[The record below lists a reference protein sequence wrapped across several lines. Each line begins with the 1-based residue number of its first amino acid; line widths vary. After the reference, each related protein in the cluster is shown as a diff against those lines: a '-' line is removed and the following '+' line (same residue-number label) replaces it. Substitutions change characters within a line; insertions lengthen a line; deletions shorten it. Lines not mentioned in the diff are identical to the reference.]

1 MIMLYHLKTFFILLF
16 VFQISFNTYAQVA
29 TEVPRPKSS
38 QSPWAG
44 PMGQNPMDYQSSE
57 SLGNQRDILTRLPE
71 LESEGSISKEI
82 DYSEVHM
89 VPGEPKNQISFRV
102 RKYSVKSLQALS
114 LPARKLYRYEHRNSG
129 ENEKYINTTRALNF
143 VFIQGTTLVIWA
155 AAPMDWTMKAVAM
168 TLSTFGNTFFIFF
181 QNTLD
186 ERIFKS
192 MSAKNLFRLPINA
205 FHKVVK
211 KFKKFEYATTRK
223 LIKSTHSFSGT
234 AGHLLATNLVYWM
247 FFYSYQFL
255 QTPENGFISA
265 DIFNKSI
272 TSLLAYIG
280 TAFFLTASRA
290 NFKEFGRGLMTERVA
305 QNLALFTTVTE
316 GAVFIL
322 LAQEGISKASLVAIF
337 GLPSVALYA
346 MSFPKPL
353 KASVSFVRKITS
365 RRCKSSSI

>member
-1 MIMLYHLKTFFILLF
+1 M
-16 VFQISFNTYAQVA
+16 
-29 TEVPRPKSS
+29 
-38 QSPWAG
+38 
-44 PMGQNPMDYQSSE
+44 
-57 SLGNQRDILTRLPE
+57 
-71 LESEGSISKEI
+71 
-82 DYSEVHM
+82 DYSEVQSI
-89 VPGEPKNQISFRV
+89 PEEENNQIRYRL
-102 RKYSVKSLQALS
+102 RKYSIRSFQALAS
-114 LPARKLYRYEHRNSG
+114 PVKRLYQYEHRNSG
-129 ENEKYINTTRALNF
+129 ENEKYINSTRAMNF
-143 VFIQGTTLVIWA
+143 VFIQGTTLFIWA

-186 ERIFKS
+186 EKIFKS
-192 MSAKNLFRLPINA
+192 MSAKNLFRVPMNA
-205 FHKVVK
+205 FHKIVK
-211 KFKKFEYATTRK
+211 KFKKIEYSTTRK
-223 LIKSTHSFSGT
+223 MIRSTHSFSGT

-255 QTPENGFISA
+255 QTPENGFLSI

-305 QNLALFTTVTE
+305 QNLALFTTITE

-353 KASVSFVRKITS
+353 KASINLVRKITS
-365 RRCKSSSI
+365 KSCRSSSL